1 MSSNCQLNKTT
12 STLTFTALASG
23 VDGLSLH
30 WIYIRRMAQDHPKAW
45 LDIYRR
51 LSKSTAPPSKAH
63 GTKKYTKADRRKAK
77 REIRD
82 EGDG

>member
-1 MSSNCQLNKTT
+1 
-12 STLTFTALASG
+12 
-23 VDGLSLH
+23 
-30 WIYIRRMAQDHPKAW
+30 MAQDHPKAW